1 MATLPIIESGRI
13 QYSGIPSATLP
24 TVTASRTEYTGIREA
39 AKYQDTISGVL
50 DKLSGKLFE
59 VAGKEAQEAGM
70 QYVADNSITDEQL
83 AAAKMGDLKPLNLG
97 GKFNIFDQ
105 AVRKARSFE
114 ISAKFESE
122 ARNELAKMLI
132 EIDSGKT
139 TSQDVQAKISTM
151 TEGFSRSLSQIDSEA
166 TLKFRATIATI
177 GNTVLNKAYE
187 AEIKRAK
194 TARLIQ
200 FDADFDNSM
209 RLLRAE
215 ISRGFWIDRKTNKKR
230 SIEELVN
237 VYRNSIQTQALFLG
251 DSATQKTYSD
261 RFEKEL
267 RQAKI
272 DAVSEHVTD
281 PAFNADSQAGLDLLR
296 AGQVGNMTDIFRGMS
311 YDDKAKVFANYMIA
325 VDQREKLAKNA
336 ADKQKR
342 ADVLEFVNL
351 YNQAIGMPDTN
362 PARAGLVSQ
371 IANIANRN
379 PDAVPTSVL
388 KDLQKP
394 DTDGNPMVEF
404 NVMNGIYK
412 GTITTAE
419 QIMNAPGLS
428 GKQRVSL
435 LGKLYSEDRR
445 SDMALER
452 GISRLAGIPEI
463 PGQVVILDP
472 KGQQFK
478 ARQEL
483 KAEAEALQAKAI
495 ADGKPL
501 TTQEVLS
508 QLEKNLEARRNTA
521 AAIQA
526 QKNLALYTDKGSTLY
541 ADWITPPI
549 TTDSVA
555 ALMERHKNDK
565 NKMNVLRRI
574 QGLLAQAEGR

>member
-39 AKYQDTISGVL
+39 AQYQNTISGVL

-83 AAAKMGDLKPLNLG
+83 AAAKMGNLKPLKLG

-132 EIDSGKT
+132 DIDSGKT

-187 AEIKRAK
+187 AETKRAK

-230 SIEELVN
+230 SIEELVD
-237 VYRNSIQTQALFLG
+237 VYRNSIQNQALLLG
-251 DSATQKTYSD
+251 DSTAQKTYSD

-501 TTQEVLS
+501 TTQEVLL
-508 QLEKNLEARRNTA
+508 QLEKNLEERRNTA

-526 QKNLALYTDKGSTLY
+526 QKNLAMYTDKY

>member
-1 MATLPIIESGRI
+1 MATLPTIESGRV
-13 QYSGIPSATLP
+13 QYAGIPSATLP

-39 AKYQDTISGVL
+39 AKYQDTISNVL

-59 VAGKEAQEAGM
+59 VAGKAAQEAGM

-83 AAAKMGDLKPLNLG
+83 AAAKVGNVQPLNLG

-114 ISAKFESE
+114 IAAKFESE
-122 ARNELAKMLI
+122 ARSELANMLI
-132 EIDSGKT
+132 DIEAGKA
-139 TSQDVQAKISTM
+139 TSQDVQAKITTM
-151 TEGFSRSLSQIDSEA
+151 SEGFSRSLSQIDSEA

-187 AEIKRAK
+187 TEVKRDK
-194 TARLIQ
+194 TQRLIK
-200 FDADFDNSM
+200 FDNDFDNSM

-215 ISRGFWIDRKTNKKR
+215 ISRGFWIDPRNNKKR
-230 SIEELVN
+230 SIEELVD
-237 VYRNSIQTQALFLG
+237 VYRNSITTQALLLG
-251 DSATQKTYSD
+251 DKETQKTYSD

-272 DAVSEHVTD
+272 DVISEHVTD
-281 PAFNADSQAGLDLLR
+281 PAFSADAEAGLSLLR
-296 AGQVGNMTDIFRGMS
+296 AGQVGKMTDIFRGMS
-311 YDDKAKVFANYMIA
+311 YDDKAKVFANYMTA
-325 VDQREKLAKNA
+325 VDQREKLAKA
-336 ADKQKR
+336 TADKKKR
-342 ADVLEFVNL
+342 ADVLEFVSL

-362 PARAGLVSQ
+362 PARAGLISQ
-371 IANIANRN
+371 IANISNRN
-379 PDAVPTSVL
+379 PDAVPLSVL

-394 DTDGNPMVEF
+394 DTDGNPVVEF
-404 NVMNGIYK
+404 NVMNGIYR

-419 QIMNAPGLS
+419 EIMNAAGLS
-428 GKQRVSL
+428 GKQKVTL

-452 GISRLAGIPEI
+452 GISRLAGIPEV

-472 KGQQFK
+472 KGSQFK

-495 ADGKPL
+495 AEGKPM

-521 AAIQA
+521 AATQA
-526 QKNLALYTDKGSTLY
+526 RATLEMYTDKTSSLY

-574 QGLLAQAEGR
+574 QGLLAQAEGK